1 MIGLVLIELLSPK
14 SGVAVTFKF
23 DTERTYTN
31 AARQACETA
40 LVARRRAG
48 TSAPGREGVM
58 ILVRAR
64 ARVLAGGT
72 HELAPC

>member
-1 MIGLVLIELLSPK
+1 
-14 SGVAVTFKF
+14 VAFGF
-23 DTERTYTN
+23 GAGRLYTS
-31 AARQACETA
+31 AARQAFETVP
-40 LVARRRAG
+40 VAPRRAG